1 MSEKSRRNDI
11 DPQTKCVGQFLCESC
26 YAQQLIT
33 ETWNKVDQQIE
44 IAVLT
49 RVTPCNRA
57 KHPEV
62 RGTVTRQDLSHLR
75 PVLHEG
81 SPDSQS
87 S

>member
-1 MSEKSRRNDI
+1 MSKKRRRNDV
-11 DPQTKCVGQFLCESC
+11 DPQAKDVGQFLCKSG

-57 KHPEV
+57 EHPEV
-62 RGTVTRQDLSHLR
+62 RGTVTRQHLSHLR
-75 PVLHEG
+75 PVL
-81 SPDSQS
+81 Q
-87 S
+87 